1 MLRQERIVWAV
12 AQGFSP
18 HEQEP
23 LPLAMFN
30 AQCFCCS
37 WACNALDA
45 MEREYRI
52 AYTSPSLSAIMAVVS
67 AGLAVTAQL
76 QSLITPDMRIIGTA
90 EGLPLMPSASI
101 VLLRNSQ
108 TQSQVTETLAKQ
120 IVEGFRL

>member
-1 MLRQERIVWAV
+1 
-12 AQGFSP
+12 
-18 HEQEP
+18 
-23 LPLAMFN
+23 
-30 AQCFCCS
+30 
-37 WACNALDA
+37 

-52 AYTSPSLSAIMAVVS
+52 AYTSPSLSATMAVVS

-90 EGLPLMPSASI
+90 EGLPVMPSASI

>member
-1 MLRQERIVWAV
+1 
-12 AQGFSP
+12 
-18 HEQEP
+18 
-23 LPLAMFN
+23 
-30 AQCFCCS
+30 
-37 WACNALDA
+37 
-45 MEREYRI
+45 
-52 AYTSPSLSAIMAVVS
+52 MAVVS